1 MIKMANDYVSNA
13 EIYELSRSNRRRDR
27 RKAREASEAR
37 AIEAA
42 VIGPKR
48 PSEDDVRQLLES
60 AQPSEVGPF
69 TSVWDSLVGNDQRRL
84 PNDVRVWRN
93 SNNVYS
99 IDGKSYKEPL
109 ETYNAISNG
118 FTPRDTDIDD
128 NGGLGPDFFK
138 KQADMK
144 EQELKIRQL
153 PHKLSNGDPTAN
165 AAAQLLVGA
174 TGNVGQIGNNQPV
187 GLIAHGGKRS
197 RKYRKRKN
205 RNKKTKRRY
214 RRASGKSKV

>member
-1 MIKMANDYVSNA
+1 MIKMSNYVSDA
-13 EIYELSRSNRRRDR
+13 EIYKLRKSKRRRHR
-27 RKAREASEAR
+27 NAAKNAMEAR
-37 AIEAA
+37 AAEKE

-60 AQPSEVGPF
+60 AEPHEVDPF
-69 TSVWDSLVGNDQRRL
+69 TSVWDWSVGNDQRTL
-84 PNDVRVWRN
+84 PDGSHVWRN

-99 IDGKSYKEPL
+99 INGNSYKEPL

-118 FTPRDTDIDD
+118 FAPRDTDTDD
-128 NGGLGPDFFK
+128 NGGLGTNFFIDK
-138 KQADMK
+138 EKMEKQGEDIK
-144 EQELKIRQL
+144 QL
-153 PHKLSNGDPTAN
+153 LGQVNQGDPTAN

-197 RKYRKRKN
+197 RKYRKR
-205 RNKKTKRRY
+205 NKKTKRRY